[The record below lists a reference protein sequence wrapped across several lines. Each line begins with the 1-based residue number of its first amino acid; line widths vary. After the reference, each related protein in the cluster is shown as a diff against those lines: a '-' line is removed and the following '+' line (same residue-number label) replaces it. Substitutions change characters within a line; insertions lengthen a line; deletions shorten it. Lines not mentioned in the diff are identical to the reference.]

1 MKQIGS
7 PPAAAHTRPSLG
19 DGLVVLV
26 VVTFALFL
34 LYLFRPAPGA
44 FLTAT
49 VLLDHE
55 VIAQYELSA
64 LDQPVTLSLE
74 ELDYPL
80 TIRVEQGRIRVLDST
95 CPGEDC
101 VHTGWISASGGQ
113 IVCLPNHLIIS
124 VTGAQAPAVDGV
136 TG

>member
-1 MKQIGS
+1 MKHIGF
-7 PPAAAHTRPSLG
+7 PPAAARTRPALG
-19 DGLVVLV
+19 DGLVVLAV
-26 VVTFALFL
+26 AAFALFL
-34 LYLFRPAPGA
+34 LYLFRPAPGS

-55 VIAQYELSA
+55 TIAQYELSA

-74 ELDYPL
+74 DVDYPL
-80 TIRVEQGRIRVLDST
+80 TIRAERGRIRVLDST

-101 VHTGWISASGGQ
+101 VHTGWVSASGGQ